1 MRTGIVGAVLLA
13 AGLISVATGVLPGDD
28 ALAVATRVW
37 PILLFVLAITVVTEL
52 ASEAGLFTVVAERLA
67 TWGLNRAWLMWMLV
81 VALASLCTIFLS
93 LDTTAVL
100 LTPVVVVLAQHVG
113 LSPLP
118 FALTTIWLANSA
130 SLLLPVS
137 NLTNLLAEHQLA
149 SGPFSGPG
157 GFVALMAV
165 PALACI
171 LVPSAVLFVIYR
183 RDLLVRYIVT
193 RADAPADRPLL
204 IVSAV
209 VVVLLI
215 PALVSGIPVW
225 IPSCIAALVLVGVF
239 AARRREVLRL
249 SLLPWQIVVFAS
261 GLFFVVQG
269 AGTVGL
275 TPILDAMVGSGESLP
290 DLLQLSA
297 VAVGGANLVN
307 NLPAYLAIEPVTTS
321 PLRLAVLL
329 ISVNAGSLITP
340 WASLATL
347 LWHQRLKALDVEISW
362 TKYVLLGLVVV
373 PLTVVPAVALL
384 YLTHGG

>member
-13 AGLISVATGVLPGDD
+13 AGLIAVATGVFPADD
-28 ALAVATRVW
+28 ALAVGTRVW

-100 LTPVVVVLAQHVG
+100 LTPVVVVLARHVG

-149 SGPFSGPG
+149 SGPFSGPV
-157 GFVALMAV
+157 GFVTLMAV
-165 PALACI
+165 PALVCI

-193 RADAPADRPLL
+193 RADAPADRTLL
-204 IVSAV
+204 VVSAI

-225 IPSCIAALVLVGVF
+225 IPSSIAALVLVGVF
-239 AARRREVLRL
+239 AARRHEVLRL

-261 GLFFVVQG
+261 GLFLVVQG
-269 AGTVGL
+269 AGTLGL
-275 TPILDAMVGSGESLP
+275 TPILDAMVGSGERLP

-347 LWHQRLKALDVEISW
+347 LWHQRLKALDVNISW
-362 TKYVLLGLVVV
+362 SKYVLLGLVVV
-373 PLTVVPAVALL
+373 PLTVVPAVVLL
-384 YLTHGG
+384 YLTH

>member
-13 AGLISVATGVLPGDD
+13 AGLIAVATGVLPADD

-100 LTPVVVVLAQHVG
+100 LTPVVVVLARHVG

-149 SGPFSGPG
+149 SGPFSGPV
-157 GFVALMAV
+157 GFVTLMAV
-165 PALACI
+165 PALVCI
-171 LVPSAVLFVIYR
+171 MVPSAVLFVIYR

-193 RADAPADRPLL
+193 RADAPADRTLL
-204 IVSAV
+204 VVSAI

-225 IPSCIAALVLVGVF
+225 IPSSIAALVLVGVF
-239 AARRREVLRL
+239 AARRHEVLRL

-261 GLFFVVQG
+261 GLFLVVQG
-269 AGTVGL
+269 AGTLGL
-275 TPILDAMVGSGESLP
+275 TPILDAMVGSGERLP

-347 LWHQRLKALDVEISW
+347 LWHQRLKALDVNISW
-362 TKYVLLGLVVV
+362 SKYVLLGLVVV
-373 PLTVVPAVALL
+373 PLTVVPAVVLL
-384 YLTHGG
+384 YLTH

>member
-13 AGLISVATGVLPGDD
+13 AGLIAVSTGVFPADD
-28 ALAVATRVW
+28 ALAVGTRVW

-100 LTPVVVVLAQHVG
+100 LTPVVVVLARHVG

-149 SGPFSGPG
+149 SGPFSGPI
-157 GFVALMAV
+157 GFVTLMAV
-165 PALACI
+165 PALVCI

-193 RADAPADRPLL
+193 RADAPADRTLL
-204 IVSAV
+204 VVSAI

-225 IPSCIAALVLVGVF
+225 IPSSIAALVLVGVF
-239 AARRREVLRL
+239 AARRHEVLRL

-261 GLFFVVQG
+261 GLFLVVQG
-269 AGTVGL
+269 AGTLGL
-275 TPILDAMVGSGESLP
+275 TPILDAMVGSGERLP

-347 LWHQRLKALDVEISW
+347 LWHQRLKALDVNISW
-362 TKYVLLGLVVV
+362 SKYVLLGLVVV
-373 PLTVVPAVALL
+373 PLTVVPAVVLL
-384 YLTHGG
+384 FLTH

>member
-1 MRTGIVGAVLLA
+1 VRTGIVGAALLGV
-13 AGLISVATGVLPGDD
+13 GLVAVATGVLPGAD
-28 ALAVATRVW
+28 ALAVANRVW
-37 PILLFVLAITVVTEL
+37 PILLFVVAITVVTEL
-52 ASEAGLFTVVAERLA
+52 ASEAGLFTVVAEKLA
-67 TWGLNRAWLMWMLV
+67 TWGLDRAWLMWMLV

-100 LTPVVVVLAQHVG
+100 LTPVVVLLAQHVG

-149 SGPFSGPG
+149 DGPFSGPV
-157 GFVALMAV
+157 GFVTLMAV
-165 PALACI
+165 PAVVCI
-171 LVPSAVLFVIYR
+171 VVPSALLFVIYR
-183 RDLLVRYIVT
+183 RDLVGRYTVT

-204 IVSAV
+204 IVSAI
-209 VVVLLI
+209 VVVLLV

-225 IPSCIAALVLVGVF
+225 IPSSIGALVLAVVF
-239 AARRREVLRL
+239 AARRREVLRV
-249 SLLPWQIVVFAS
+249 SLLPWQIVLFAS

-269 AGTVGL
+269 AGTLGL
-275 TPILDAMVGSGESLP
+275 TAILDRWVGSGENLP

-297 VAVGGANLVN
+297 VAVGGANVVN
-307 NLPAYLAIEPVTTS
+307 NLPAYLAIESVTTS
-321 PLRLAVLL
+321 PLRLGVLL

-347 LWHQRLKALDVEISW
+347 LWHQRLKALHVDISW
-362 TKYVLLGLVVV
+362 TKYVLLGLIVV
-373 PLTVVPAVALL
+373 PLTVVPAVVLL
-384 YLTHGG
+384 YFTH

>member
-13 AGLISVATGVLPGDD
+13 AGLIAVATGVFPADD
-28 ALAVATRVW
+28 ALAVGTRVW

-100 LTPVVVVLAQHVG
+100 LTPVVVVLARHVG

-149 SGPFSGPG
+149 SGPFSGPI
-157 GFVALMAV
+157 GFVTLMAV
-165 PALACI
+165 PALVCI

-193 RADAPADRPLL
+193 RADAPADRTLL
-204 IVSAV
+204 VVSAI

-225 IPSCIAALVLVGVF
+225 IPSSIAALVLVGVF
-239 AARRREVLRL
+239 AARRHEVLRL

-261 GLFFVVQG
+261 GLFLVVQG
-269 AGTVGL
+269 AGTLGL
-275 TPILDAMVGSGESLP
+275 TPILDAMVGSGERLP

-347 LWHQRLKALDVEISW
+347 LWHQRLKALDVNISW
-362 TKYVLLGLVVV
+362 SKYVLLGLVVV
-373 PLTVVPAVALL
+373 PLTVVPAVVLL
-384 YLTHGG
+384 YLTH

>member
-13 AGLISVATGVLPGDD
+13 AGLIAVATGVFPADD
-28 ALAVATRVW
+28 ALAVGTRVW

-52 ASEAGLFTVVAERLA
+52 ASEAGLFAVVAERLA

-100 LTPVVVVLAQHVG
+100 LTPVVVVLARHVG

-149 SGPFSGPG
+149 SGPFSGPV
-157 GFVALMAV
+157 GFVILMAV
-165 PALACI
+165 PALVCI

-193 RADAPADRPLL
+193 RADAPADRTLL
-204 IVSAV
+204 VVSAI

-225 IPSCIAALVLVGVF
+225 IPSSIAALVLVGVF
-239 AARRREVLRL
+239 AARRHEVLRL

-261 GLFFVVQG
+261 GLFLVVQG
-269 AGTVGL
+269 AGTLGL
-275 TPILDAMVGSGESLP
+275 TPILDAMVGSGERLP

-347 LWHQRLKALDVEISW
+347 LWHQRLKALDVNISW
-362 TKYVLLGLVVV
+362 SKYVLLGLVVV
-373 PLTVVPAVALL
+373 PLTVVPAVVLL
-384 YLTHGG
+384 YLTH

>member
-1 MRTGIVGAVLLA
+1 VRTGIVGAVLLA
-13 AGLISVATGVLPGDD
+13 AGLIAVSTGVFPADD
-28 ALAVATRVW
+28 ALAVGTRVW

-100 LTPVVVVLAQHVG
+100 LTPVVVVLARHVG

-149 SGPFSGPG
+149 SGPFSGPI
-157 GFVALMAV
+157 GFVTLMAV
-165 PALACI
+165 PALVCI

-193 RADAPADRPLL
+193 RADAPADRTLL
-204 IVSAV
+204 VVSAV

-225 IPSCIAALVLVGVF
+225 IPSSIAALVLVGVF

-261 GLFFVVQG
+261 GLFLVVQG
-269 AGTVGL
+269 AGTLGL

-347 LWHQRLKALDVEISW
+347 LWHQRLKALDVNISW
-362 TKYVLLGLVVV
+362 SKYVLLGLVVV
-373 PLTVVPAVALL
+373 PLTVVPAVVLL
-384 YLTHGG
+384 FLTH

>member
-13 AGLISVATGVLPGDD
+13 AGLIAVATGVLPVDD

-67 TWGLNRAWLMWMLV
+67 RWGLNRAWLMWMLV

-100 LTPVVVVLAQHVG
+100 LTPVVVVLARHVG

-149 SGPFSGPG
+149 SGPFSGPV

-165 PALACI
+165 PALICI

-193 RADAPADRPLL
+193 RADAPAARTLL
-204 IVSAV
+204 VVSAV

-225 IPSCIAALVLVGVF
+225 IPSCIAALVLVSVF
-239 AARRREVLRL
+239 AARRRDVLRL

-261 GLFFVVQG
+261 GLFLVVQG
-269 AGTVGL
+269 AGTLGL
-275 TPILDAMVGSGESLP
+275 TTILDAMVGSGERLP

-347 LWHQRLKALDVEISW
+347 LWHQRLKALDVDISW

-373 PLTVVPAVALL
+373 PLTVVPAVVLL

>member
-13 AGLISVATGVLPGDD
+13 AGLIAVATGVFPADD
-28 ALAVATRVW
+28 ALAVGTRVW

-100 LTPVVVVLAQHVG
+100 LTPVVVVLARHVG

-149 SGPFSGPG
+149 SGPFSGPV
-157 GFVALMAV
+157 GFVILMAV
-165 PALACI
+165 PALVCI

-193 RADAPADRPLL
+193 RADAPADRTLL
-204 IVSAV
+204 VVSAI

-225 IPSCIAALVLVGVF
+225 IPSSIAALVLVGVF
-239 AARRREVLRL
+239 AARRHEVLRL

-261 GLFFVVQG
+261 GLFLVVQG
-269 AGTVGL
+269 AGTLGL
-275 TPILDAMVGSGESLP
+275 TPILDAMVGSGERLP

-347 LWHQRLKALDVEISW
+347 LWHQRLKALDVNISW
-362 TKYVLLGLVVV
+362 SKYVLLGLVVV
-373 PLTVVPAVALL
+373 PLTVVPAVVLL
-384 YLTHGG
+384 YLTH